1 MLFRSI
7 AQAEGDYRLGA
18 ESIER
23 LQTRNSEGNMVPLS
37 GLVEIQEITG
47 PDRVVR
53 YNTYPAIEINGS
65 ATPGTS
71 SGEVINVME
80 KLMAETLPPGVDF
93 EWTELTYLQIIA
105 GNTTL
110 QIFAISVLV
119 VFLVLAAMYE
129 SWSLPFAII
138 LIMPMVIRFAM
149 LAVKMTGGDTKIL
162 TRVAL
167 LVLMGLGSK
176 NAILLVEF
184 AKIREDHG
192 LSPMESALEACRLRL
207 APIIMTSIAFIAGV
221 VPLVL
226 ASGAGAEMRHAI
238 GTPVFFG
245 MLGVTFFGLL
255 LTPVFY
261 LLIRGLVLRGKMT
274 PLETS

>member
-1 MLFRSI
+1 
-7 AQAEGDYRLGA
+7 
-18 ESIER
+18 
-23 LQTRNSEGNMVPLS
+23 MVPLS
-37 GLVEIQEITG
+37 GLVDISEITG

-71 SGEVINVME
+71 SGEVIQVME
-80 KLMAETLPPGVDF
+80 KLMAETLPPGVGF

-138 LIMPMVIRFAM
+138 LIMPMVILFAM
-149 LAVKMTGGDTKIL
+149 LGVKMTGGDNNIL
-162 TRVAL
+162 TQVAL
-167 LVLMGLGSK
+167 LVLIGLASK

-184 AKIREDHG
+184 AKTREDHG
-192 LSPMESALEACRLRL
+192 LSAFEAAIEACRLRL
-207 APIIMTSIAFIAGV
+207 RPIIMTSIAFIAGV
-221 VPLVL
+221 IPLVL
-226 ASGAGAEMRHAI
+226 ATGAGAEMRQAI

-261 LLIRGLVLRGKMT
+261 LLIRGLVKRPKLEKMA
-274 PLETS
+274 